1 MISLERKIKILL
13 KINRKKNLNLSILI
27 DIMEGKNILK

>member
-1 MISLERKIKILL
+1 MISLERKIKILP